1 MASIIRYLKK
11 FTGVILLIIVLLI
24 IQALSDLSLPKYT
37 SDIVDVGI
45 QQSGIKEIAPKIIR
59 KSELEKLMIFMS
71 EEDRNYME
79 DNYTLLAKENL
90 SM

>member
-59 KSELEKLMIFMS
+59 KSELKKLMIFM
-71 EEDRNYME
+71 R
-79 DNYTLLAKENL
+79 
-90 SM
+90 